1 MKITLRKDCEMY
13 YLETCLTED
22 ELNKLGSRVLN
33 LIKQPDLDIVKYMK
47 SLEGTFD
54 FDVDLLIPQIE
65 AVINMALD
73 KGESLPY
80 IESFKED

>member
-1 MKITLRKDCEMY
+1 MESYKIIEISP
-13 YLETCLTED
+13 
-22 ELNKLGSRVLN
+22 LNMVE
-33 LIKQPDLDIVKYMK
+33 YMK